1 MVYVDIFWAF
11 FLANLLGYGGG
22 PPSIPLIQNEVVN
35 HYQWLTNEEFGE
47 ILALGNALPSPI
59 NTKLAGYI
67 GYQVGGVPGAILAF
81 LATVAPTAIAMIFLL
96 KFVTIFQKAPQVKA
110 MTQSVRPIVTVL
122 LGILAYEFFK
132 NAVHGAGWVH
142 TLILTVMAYVLF
154 ERKKVNPAFV
164 IALSMVYGMV
174 FIH

>member
-1 MVYVDIFWAF
+1 MLYVDIFWAF
-11 FLANLLGYGGG
+11 FIANLLGYGGG

-35 HYQWLTNEEFGE
+35 HYHWLTNGEFGE

-67 GYQVGGVPGAILAF
+67 GYQVGGVPGMIIAF

-110 MTQSVRPIVTVL
+110 MTQSVRPIVIVL

-132 NAVHGAGWVH
+132 NAVYGAGWAH
-142 TLILTVMAYVLF
+142 TLILTVAAYVLL

-164 IALSMVYGMV
+164 IAMSMVYGMV